1 MFNSAVSGSISGAFM
16 ENMQRTTVLALVLAT
31 CLASEAVAQS
41 RREFRYTV
49 RPTAKA
55 NISVDTQYGSITV
68 RPGYGNQVVIIAVQ
82 ESKADIDHL
91 QKGNRI
97 EIESQLMP
105 GADAQSGRV
114 DYELTVPA
122 NATVSLRSSKG
133 PLTIE
138 RLRGDLTLEGADAP
152 IEIRNSGGGHVHITT
167 MKGAITLTD
176 VTNAHI
182 EITSIS
188 GDIRMNS
195 VNGPFVQVKSGSG
208 KISYDGDFGSDG
220 DYTFTTHTGDIEAL
234 VASSAS
240 ADFNARSVH
249 GQVQSELPLIPNEK
263 PKFPVNANSF
273 AGTVGKASSEVLFT
287 SISGKIRLKKR

>member
-1 MFNSAVSGSISGAFM
+1 
-16 ENMQRTTVLALVLAT
+16 
-31 CLASEAVAQS
+31 
-41 RREFRYTV
+41 
-49 RPTAKA
+49 
-55 NISVDTQYGSITV
+55 
-68 RPGYGNQVVIIAVQ
+68 
-82 ESKADIDHL
+82 
-91 QKGNRI
+91 
-97 EIESQLMP
+97 
-105 GADAQSGRV
+105 
-114 DYELTVPA
+114 
-122 NATVSLRSSKG
+122 
-133 PLTIE
+133 
-138 RLRGDLTLEGADAP
+138 
-152 IEIRNSGGGHVHITT
+152 